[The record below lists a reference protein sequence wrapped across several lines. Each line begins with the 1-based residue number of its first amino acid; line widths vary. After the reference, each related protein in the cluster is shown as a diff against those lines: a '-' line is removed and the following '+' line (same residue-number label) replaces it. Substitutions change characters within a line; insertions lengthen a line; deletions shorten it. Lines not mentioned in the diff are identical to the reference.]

1 MLTPRR
7 IFETPVFKC
16 KSLQGCY
23 SKLILPELH
32 RHVERWY
39 YLECRGWQRQ
49 AFKKVL
55 KGIWAE
61 ARAGEQAAGAASAA
75 AAAAAASTES
85 DAMLAVVYARGV
97 LRDEFDG
104 AVRRYV
110 STLRKGGGGGGG
122 ASLEDFRA
130 TLGAL
135 AVVSQRRS
143 ATQYRHDFAS
153 FTPRE
158 KRAAR
163 PRTFHKHDVERSRRD
178 AWDTFSTRHAHAH
191 TPEPPL
197 PHPPPPRQPQ
207 PPGGGSGGGGGDDAS
222 VRPKLRQ
229 KAHPPYA
236 LWFDPDNVP
245 APMRAAY
252 VSSSSPHLPGAR
264 AVIMAASRRAAAER
278 QRAQQREQQQQLQ
291 RPQPP
296 RRPSSAAAVRP
307 VADHSLGSCG
317 GGRRDGWEV
326 DEEPRR
332 SREWCSARPASACA
346 GGTSVSRASRPL
358 AAAAAAAVWG
368 GTQHGQHFGES
379 RRAARLL

>member
-16 KSLQGCY
+16 KALQGCY

-32 RHVERWY
+32 SHVERWY

-61 ARAGEQAAGAASAA
+61 ARAGERAAGAAS
-75 AAAAAASTES
+75 AAAAASTES

-110 STLRKGGGGGGG
+110 ATLRKGSSGSSGG

-163 PRTFHKHDVERSRRD
+163 PRTFHAHDVERSRRD
-178 AWDTFSTRHAHAH
+178 AWDTFSTRHAHVH

-207 PPGGGSGGGGGDDAS
+207 PPPGGGDAS
-222 VRPKLRQ
+222 ARPKLRQ

-264 AVIMAASRRAAAER
+264 AVIMAASRRAAAQR
-278 QRAQQREQQQQLQ
+278 QRAQQREQQQQQ
-291 RPQPP
+291 QQP
-296 RRPSSAAAVRP
+296 RRPLSAASARP
-307 VADHSLGSCG
+307 VADGS
-317 GGRRDGWEV
+317 
-326 DEEPRR
+326 
-332 SREWCSARPASACA
+332 
-346 GGTSVSRASRPL
+346 
-358 AAAAAAAVWG
+358 
-368 GTQHGQHFGES
+368 
-379 RRAARLL
+379 